1 VLITGRVP
9 ALLLIGAVPVVLL
22 GSFGSGWAVG
32 VLVAWIAL
40 VVLLVVLDVVVAPS
54 PRRMRLE
61 RELPGAVR
69 LGEPAEAS
77 LLITNPGTRRIR
89 GLVRDAWQP
98 SAGTTPTRWPL
109 DLPGGER
116 RAFRATLVPV
126 RRGER
131 RTEQVTVRSLGPLRI
146 AGRQVTLKAPGAV
159 RVLPPFRSRRHL
171 PSRLARLRELDGRTL
186 LQVRGQGTEF
196 DSIREY
202 VRGDDVRSIDWR
214 ATARNPALP
223 GAGQRL
229 MVRTWR
235 PERDRRVVVVVD
247 SGRTAAA
254 RIADEPRLDTAFES
268 TLLLTALATRAGDRT
283 DLLVWDRRVRARVHA
298 ASPAEVLHRMVD
310 AMAPVEPELLETD
323 WAGVPA
329 QVRALTSQRA
339 LVVLLTSLEG
349 AGSARGLLS
358 MLPQLTSRHLV
369 VIASVT
375 DPAVAAMTAERHD
388 LDETYLAAAA
398 ERTLLD
404 TERIAAAAQRLGA
417 QVVTAPPADLPP
429 ALADRYLALKAA
441 GRL

>member
-1 VLITGRVP
+1 MFLTGRVV
-9 ALLLIGAVPVVLL
+9 LLLLVGIVPEIGL
-22 GSFGSGWAVG
+22 GSFGVGWALG
-32 VLVAWIAL
+32 VLFGWLAL
-40 VVLLVVLDVVVAPS
+40 VVVLVVLDVGVASS
-54 PRRMRLE
+54 PRRVRIE
-61 RELPGAVR
+61 RELPAAVR
-69 LGEPAEAS
+69 LGEPAAAT
-77 LLITNPGTRRIR
+77 LLLTNLGRRRLR
-89 GLVRDAWQP
+89 GIVRDAWQP
-98 SAGTTPTRWPL
+98 SAGASPGRWPL

-116 RAFRATLVPV
+116 RAFLATLVPI

-131 RTEQVTVRSLGPLRI
+131 RTEQVTLRSIGPLRL
-146 AGRQVTLKAPGAV
+146 AGRQATLRSPGAI
-159 RVLPPFRSRRHL
+159 RVLPPFASRRHL

-196 DSIREY
+196 DSLRDY

-235 PERDRRVVVVVD
+235 PERDRRVVIVVD

-268 TLLLTALATRAGDRT
+268 TLLLTALATRAGDRA
-283 DLLVWDRRVRARVHA
+283 DLLVWDRRIRARVHA
-298 ASPAEVLHRMVD
+298 AAPSDVLHRMVD
-310 AMAPVEPELLETD
+310 AMAPIEPELLETD

-339 LVVLLTSLEG
+339 LVVLVTSLEG
-349 AGSARGLLS
+349 SGSARSLLG
-358 MLPQLTSRHLV
+358 MLPQLTTRHLV
-369 VIASVT
+369 LIASVT
-375 DPAVAAMTAERHD
+375 DPAIVEMTGARRD

-398 ERTLLD
+398 ERTLLE
-404 TERIAAAAQRLGA
+404 TNRVAAAAQRLGA
-417 QVVTAPPADLPP
+417 QVVTAAPADLPP
-429 ALADRYLALKAA
+429 ALADRYLALKGA

>member
-1 VLITGRVP
+1 MALTGRVP
-9 ALLLIGAVPVVLL
+9 LLLLLGIVPEVLL
-22 GSFGSGWAVG
+22 GAAGVGWAVG
-32 VLVAWIAL
+32 TLIAWLLL
-40 VVLLVVLDVVVAPS
+40 VVLLIVIDLAVAPS
-54 PRRMRLE
+54 PRRLRLE
-61 RELPGAVR
+61 RELPQAVR
-69 LGEPAEAS
+69 LGEPVEAS
-77 LLITNPGTRRIR
+77 LLVTNLGDRRMH
-89 GLVRDAWQP
+89 GLLRDAWQP
-98 SAGTTPTRWPL
+98 SAGAAPTRWRL

-116 RAFRATLVPV
+116 RAFRATLTPV

-131 RTEQVTVRSLGPLRI
+131 QAEHVTVRSLGPLGV
-146 AGRQVTLKAPGAV
+146 AARQVVLTAPGAI

-196 DSIREY
+196 DSLREY

-214 ATARNPALP
+214 ATARNAALP

-235 PERDRRVVVVVD
+235 PERDRRVVIVVD

-268 TLLLTALATRAGDRT
+268 ALLLTALATRAGDRV
-283 DLLVWDRRVRARVHA
+283 DLIVWDRRVRGRVHDA
-298 ASPAEVLHRMVD
+298 PPADVLHRMVD
-310 AMAPVEPELLETD
+310 AMAPIEPELLETD

-339 LVVLLTSLEG
+339 LVVLLTPLEG
-349 AGSARGLLS
+349 AGSARSLLG
-358 MLPQLTSRHLV
+358 MLPQLSTKHTV

-375 DPAVAAMTAERHD
+375 DPAVQTMTTERPD
-388 LDETYLAAAA
+388 LQSAYLAAAA
-398 ERTLLD
+398 ERSLL
-404 TERIAAAAQRLGA
+404 EAGRSAAAAGRLGA
-417 QVVTAPPADLPP
+417 QVVAAAPEDLPP

>member
-1 VLITGRVP
+1 MVIGGRVP
-9 ALLLIGAVPVVLL
+9 LLLLVGIAPEVVL
-22 GSFGSGWAVG
+22 GAFGVPWAVG
-32 VLVAWIAL
+32 AFVAWVAL
-40 VVLLVVLDVVVAPS
+40 IVLLTALDLAVAPS
-54 PRRMRLE
+54 PRSVRIE
-61 RELPGAVR
+61 RELPDAVR
-69 LGEPAEAS
+69 LGEPAPAT
-77 LLITNPGTRRIR
+77 LLITNAGPRRIR

-98 SAGTTPTRWPL
+98 SAGATPTRWRL
-109 DLPGGER
+109 DLPAGER
-116 RAFRATLVPV
+116 RALRATLVPV

-131 RTEQVTVRSLGPLRI
+131 RVEQVTIRSAGPLRL
-146 AGRQVTLKAPGAV
+146 AARQATLRAPGAV

-235 PERDRRVVVVVD
+235 PERDRRIVLVVD

-254 RIADEPRLDTAFES
+254 RIDDEPRLDTAFES
-268 TLLLTALATRAGDRT
+268 SLLLTALATRAGDRT
-283 DLLVWDRRVRARVHA
+283 DLLVWDRRVRARVHDA
-298 ASPAEVLHRMVD
+298 APADVLHRMVE
-310 AMAPVEPELLETD
+310 AMAPVDPELLETD
-323 WAGVPA
+323 WTGVPA

-349 AGSARGLLS
+349 SGSARGLLG
-358 MLPQLTSRHLV
+358 MLPQLTTRHLV
-369 VIASVT
+369 VVASVT
-375 DPAVAAMTAERHD
+375 DPAVLGMTTDRGR
-388 LDETYLAAAA
+388 LDDAYMAAAA

-404 TERIAAAAQRLGA
+404 TRRIAAAAERLGA
-417 QVVTAPPADLPP
+417 QVVAAAPADLPP

>member
-1 VLITGRVP
+1 VVITGRVP
-9 ALLLIGAVPVVLL
+9 ILVLIGAVPVVAL
-22 GSFGSGWAVG
+22 GAFGTGWAVG
-32 VLVAWIAL
+32 TLLGWLAL
-40 VVLLVVLDVVVAPS
+40 VVLLILLDLLVAPS
-54 PRRMRLE
+54 PRQVRLE
-61 RELPGAVR
+61 RELPNAVR
-69 LGEPAEAS
+69 LGEPAEAA
-77 LLITNPGTRRIR
+77 LLVTNPGGRRIL
-89 GLVRDAWQP
+89 GIVRDAWQP
-98 SAGTTPTRWPL
+98 SAGAVPTRWPL

-116 RAFRATLVPV
+116 RSFRSTLVPV

-146 AGRQVTLKAPGAV
+146 AGRQATLKEEGAV
-159 RVLPPFRSRRHL
+159 RVLPPFHSRRHL

-214 ATARNPALP
+214 ATARNAALP

-268 TLLLTALATRAGDRT
+268 TLLLTALATRAGDRV

-298 ASPAEVLHRMVD
+298 AAPSDVLHRMVD

-339 LVVLLTSLEG
+339 LVVLVTSLEG
-349 AGSARGLLS
+349 AGSARSLLTT
-358 MLPQLTSRHLV
+358 LPQLTSRHLV

-375 DPAVAAMTAERHD
+375 DPAVMAMTTERRD
-388 LDETYLAAAA
+388 LDDTYLAAAA

-404 TERIAAAAQRLGA
+404 TNRIAAAAGRLGA
-417 QVVTAPPADLPP
+417 QVVTAAPADLPP

>member
-9 ALLLIGAVPVVLL
+9 VLLLIGAVPLVLL
-22 GSFGSGWAVG
+22 GSFGIGWAIG
-32 VLVAWIAL
+32 VLVAWIVL
-40 VVLLVVLDVVVAPS
+40 VVLLVALDVLVAPS

-61 RELPGAVR
+61 RELPSAVR
-69 LGEPAEAS
+69 LGEPTQAS
-77 LLITNPGTRRIR
+77 LLVTNPGGRRIR

-98 SAGTTPTRWPL
+98 SAGATPTRWPL

-116 RAFRATLVPV
+116 RAFRATLVPL

-131 RTEQVTVRSLGPLRI
+131 RTEQVTVRSLGPLGI
-146 AGRQVTLKAPGAV
+146 AGRQVTLKSPGTV

-268 TLLLTALATRAGDRT
+268 TLLLTALATRAGDRA

-298 ASPAEVLHRMVD
+298 ASPSDVLHRMVD

-339 LVVLLTSLEG
+339 LVVLITSLEG
-349 AGSARGLLS
+349 AGSARALLS

-375 DPAVAAMTAERHD
+375 DPAVAAMTGERHD